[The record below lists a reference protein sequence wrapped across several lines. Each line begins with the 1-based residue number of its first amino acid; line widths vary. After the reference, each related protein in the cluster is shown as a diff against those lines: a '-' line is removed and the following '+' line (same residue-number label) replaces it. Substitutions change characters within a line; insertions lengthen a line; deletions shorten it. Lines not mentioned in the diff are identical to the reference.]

1 MTDQLSAADLPRT
14 SEPTFRRIPVLL
26 MLVTCQLMLVI
37 DATVLNVALPH
48 IQNDLGFTSTGLSWV
63 VNAYILV
70 FGCLLLLGGRAG
82 DLFGRRRVFVA
93 GVAVFT
99 SASLAAGLVDSASA
113 LVIARVVQA
122 IGAAAAGPNALA
134 LITTTFTKEEDRHW
148 SLAWFSAIAS
158 GGFPIG
164 LIVGGLFTDW
174 LSWRAAMF
182 INVPIGLA
190 IALLTPRLVPAPTRH
205 AARLD
210 LPGAITATGG
220 VAALIFGLL
229 RAAERGW
236 SDGPTIAALGTGLVL
251 VAAFLAIESRTGQ
264 PLMPLRVFADR
275 DRAAAYVITFLMAM
289 AMISTFFFLTQ
300 FLQNVLGWNA
310 LVTGF
315 AFLPMALGL
324 VVTSRLTARLLPRL
338 GTKWLMVIGTSLI
351 ATGMVCLTQL
361 STDSGYLSG
370 LLVPMLLLGMGIGFT
385 FATAN
390 VAIMST
396 VEAQDAGA
404 AGGVLQTMQEVGSS
418 VGLAVL
424 ITVFGFATG
433 HARVLPHGLLVDG
446 MAMAFAGAAVFAA
459 CGIAAAFG
467 IRHRQS
473 ADT

>member
-1 MTDQLSAADLPRT
+1 MTEQLSAADLSRT
-14 SEPTFRRIPVLL
+14 SEPTVRRIPVLL
-26 MLVTCQLMLVI
+26 MLVTGQLMLVI
-37 DATVLNVALPH
+37 DTTVMNVALPH
-48 IQNDLGFTSTGLSWV
+48 IQHDLGFTSTGLSWV
-63 VNAYILV
+63 VNAYTLV
-70 FGCLLLLGGRAG
+70 FGGLLLLGGRAG

-99 SASLAAGLVDSASA
+99 SASLAAGLVDSASL
-113 LVIARVVQA
+113 LVTARVVQA

-134 LITTTFTKEEDRHW
+134 LITTTFTKEADRHW
-148 SLAWFSAIAS
+148 SLAWFSAVAS

-164 LIVGGLFTDW
+164 LIVGGLLTDW
-174 LSWRAAMF
+174 LSWRATMF

-229 RAAERGW
+229 RASERGW
-236 SDGPTIAALGTGLVL
+236 SDGLTIAALGTGLVL

-275 DRAAAYVITFLMAM
+275 DRAAAYAITVLMAM
-289 AMISTFFFLTQ
+289 AMMSTFFFLTQ

-315 AFLPMALGL
+315 AFLPMALGV
-324 VVTSRLTARLLPRL
+324 VVTSRLTARLLPRF
-338 GTKWLMVIGTSLI
+338 GPKRLMITGASLI
-351 ATGMVCLTQL
+351 ATGMIGLTQL

-370 LLVPMLLLGMGIGFT
+370 LLVPMLLLGVGIGFT
-385 FATAN
+385 FSSAN

-418 VGLAVL
+418 VGLAAL
-424 ITVFGFATG
+424 ITIFGFATD
-433 HARVLPHGLLVDG
+433 HTRVLPRGLLVDG
-446 MAMAFAGAAVFAA
+446 MTMAFAGAAVFAA
-459 CGIAAAFG
+459 CGIAVAFG
-467 IRHRQS
+467 FRHRQS